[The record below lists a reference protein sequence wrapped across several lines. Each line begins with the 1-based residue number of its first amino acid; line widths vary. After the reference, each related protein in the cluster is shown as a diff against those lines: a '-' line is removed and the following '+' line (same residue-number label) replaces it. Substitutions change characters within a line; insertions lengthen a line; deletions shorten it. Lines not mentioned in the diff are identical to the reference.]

1 MPFHDTKKKSHW
13 RISIPFVWWCR
24 MLILTGFSVWRG
36 WRKNLRY
43 LKGQRYL
50 GLMQIDDA
58 KKFRNGG
65 MLCEKF
71 RIRCKNVFFPKTTLN
86 FFFYVVNLSSLV
98 LCLAHSFVCPLY
110 TQGKILF
117 FAFEVKIYHVKQ
129 VRLNTWG
136 WCWLRRGD
144 TDCLWGWCSLPWSG
158 SECLVWYWMLMQNI
172 SHRRYA
178 MQKISHAVQ
187 KSLFLVQ
194 DVGYPSKNSL

>member
-1 MPFHDTKKKSHW
+1 MMQNAYTDWFLCLAWVKKESAVL
-13 RISIPFVWWCR
+13 RGATLSGADADWWC
-24 MLILTGFSVWRG
+24 
-36 WRKNLRY
+36 
-43 LKGQRYL
+43 
-50 GLMQIDDA
+50 
-58 KKFRNGG
+58 KKISQ
-65 MLCEKF
+65 CEKF

-86 FFFYVVNLSSLV
+86 FSFYVVNLSSLV
-98 LCLAHSFVCPLY
+98 LFLAHSFFCPLY

-144 TDCLWGWCSLPWSG
+144 TDCLWGWCSLPWSV

-194 DVGYPSKNSL
+194 DVGYPSKNSLSDLWSIIQEEQQQQC